1 MGIDKSTEEWASLSV
16 GNASLPEGG
25 VLERFGM
32 LAHDVG
38 VAKT

>member
-25 VLERFGM
+25 VFERNGI